1 MKTSSL
7 YIYLFLF
14 LIVFFAVVGGFLIDP
29 HNYNYLSKEGM
40 AFRHIFGSLHGA
52 D

>member
-14 LIVFFAVVGGFLIDP
+14 LILIFAVVGGFLIER
-29 HNYNYLSKEGM
+29 HNYNYLLKEGM
-40 AFRHIFGSLHGA
+40 AFRHIFGSLHGP